1 MSKSLKTVGLLEL
14 TGSVSFDDE
23 DLALKQT
30 FEYYW
35 KNDKKFGL
43 DFEEFP
49 ICNTKGDVNLTLKL
63 LNRFYK
69 KGYRVFI
76 GFSRS
81 SILAKVLDW
90 FKQHPDAVGISATS
104 AAYSLAV
111 KKNIYRMMPID
122 EGIQNSLEEDIRND
136 PTLKIY
142 YLYEKD
148 DVYSS
153 DFLESFKKIPSIS
166 SKLTVCEFSKTV
178 TTNQLVECL
187 KDSRQNDR
195 IINGLVGIDFLDIFK
210 VRDYTIKPYIYDN
223 IGSKHPEFDAT
234 QATNLTGKYSFF
246 SYKGVNSSYLWRK
259 GSEYLKSKNKK
270 FSPLGLD
277 VLQVNYSLCNKQN
290 PNYLVGHSGVLQFDP
305 VTKDRLYYSVT
316 REDFKN
322 NQWFI
327 SSLIFNDPIYKEQLS
342 TPLVNNDCICTK
354 TKIYKPVTC
363 NGKTYSNLCEAKC
376 AGEPEGN
383 CIEIKP
389 EHPPTVVVDNTKFLP
404 YVWANGNSVPFSD
417 ATVSVATHALHYGT
431 GVFGGIRAFL
441 NPSNSNEILLFRLDR
456 HSRRLS
462 DAAKMIQVNISETA
476 IRDAIYAF
484 LNANKPTTSIYIR
497 PLIYTSDLGIS
508 PRLHDIKTSFI
519 VYGIERDDISSSEVS
534 CRISSWTRQEDRALP
549 LRAKVTSAYI
559 TSSLAKT
566 EAVKSGFD
574 EAILLNTRGKVCEAS
589 SSNIFIVRDNVLI
602 TPGVSEDI
610 LEGVTRASV
619 MELAKAMGITVIERS
634 VDKSELFIAQEV
646 FITGTISKIVP
657 VTRIENVYLPS
668 VRPIME
674 MLRKR
679 FNAITEGLD
688 PQYEEWI
695 TRVRFD

>member
-1 MSKSLKTVGLLEL
+1 MSKKLKTVGLLEL

-277 VLQVNYSLCNKQN
+277 VLQVNHSLCNKQN
-290 PNYLVGHSGVLQFDP
+290 PNYLVGHSGVLQFHP

-327 SSLIFNDPIYKEQLS
+327 SSLIFNDPIYKEQVS
-342 TPLVNNDCICTK
+342 TPFVNNDCMCIQ
-354 TKIYKPVTC
+354 IYKPVKC

-376 AGEPEGN
+376 AGELEGN

-389 EHPPTVVVDNTKFLP
+389 EHPPTVVVDNIKFFP
-404 YVWANGNSVPFSD
+404 YVWSNGNSIPFAE
-417 ATVSVATHALHYGT
+417 ATVSVATHALQYGT
-431 GVFGGIRAFL
+431 GVFGGIRALL
-441 NPSNSNEILLFRLDR
+441 NPSDSNEILMFHLDR
-456 HSRRLS
+456 HSRMLS
-462 DAAKMIQVNISETA
+462 DAAKMIQVDISETA

-497 PLIYTSDLGIS
+497 PLIYTSDLGNS

-519 VYGIERDDISSSEVS
+519 IYGMDPDYISSNEVVS
-534 CRISSWTRQEDRALP
+534 CRFSSWTRQEDRG
-549 LRAKVTSAYI
+549 AKVTGRYI

-574 EAILLNTRGKVCEAS
+574 DAILLNARGKVCEAS

-602 TPGVSEDI
+602 TPDVSENI
-610 LEGVTRASV
+610 LEGVTRATV
-619 MELAKAMGITVIERS
+619 IELAKAMGIPVIERS

-646 FITGTISKIVP
+646 FLTETISKIVP
-657 VTRIENVYLPS
+657 VTRIENTYLPS
-668 VRPIME
+668 ARPVAK

-679 FNAITEGLD
+679 FNEITKGLD
-688 PQYEEWI
+688 PQYEKWI